1 MKNQRFFNREFVPCG
16 YKVADCEKGMGNS
29 MEQGEFL
36 RIIRACRRR
45 MNIADFV
52 KKSVFAL
59 SIGAGAGIILQAVA
73 FFVPLYYADLY
84 MILAFVLAELSVFV
98 VMFVKQTTMEQAA
111 LRMDGFGFEERIV
124 TAYEHLDQE
133 GTLVGLQ
140 REDAMKQLRE
150 HRDRIQIPLMPS
162 LKRTALLLMLLVM
175 SVGLSLLPSA
185 AKDRAVELHNIREE
199 AREKEDE
206 IEEFMEALEQ
216 LEQEE
221 LTMEQQEMLHEM
233 TESLESSLSEYQQA
247 VSEEMLAAAS
257 RKLDYKYENMSS
269 QLSDLIRELQSG
281 AGVSIASADAIQEL
295 ADQLKKMREERL
307 ARGDGSGTGQGGS
320 NGDDRNGQEGGTGD
334 GNGQSSQSGDDAG
347 SGQSGQGGDGDGNGQ
362 NGQSG
367 DGNGSGQNGQG
378 EGGSSGNGRGD
389 GSSSTPHDYVSVPN
403 AVADSGNLTGN
414 VGGHETSEFFR
425 AQNGLN
431 WEGEHTSYEAVIGSY
446 EQNAY
451 EGIAAERYPSGM
463 EDIIKE
469 YFSSFNN

>member
-1 MKNQRFFNREFVPCG
+1 MS
-16 YKVADCEKGMGNS
+16 NS
-29 MEQGEFL
+29 MEQREFL
-36 RIIRACRRR
+36 KIIRACRRR

-73 FFVPLYYADLY
+73 FLVPLYYADLY
-84 MILAFVLAELSVFV
+84 MVLAFVLAELSAFLVLL
-98 VMFVKQTTMEQAA
+98 VKQTTMEQAA

-124 TAYEHLDQE
+124 TAYEQLDRE
-133 GTLVGLQ
+133 GTLVRLQ

-162 LKRTALLLMLLVM
+162 LKRTALLLMLLVIA
-175 SVGLSLLPSA
+175 VGLSLLPSA
-185 AKDRAVELHNIREE
+185 AKDRAGELHSIREE

-206 IEEFMEALEQ
+206 IEDFLEALEQ

-221 LTMEQQEMLHEM
+221 LTEEQQEVLKEM
-233 TESLESSLSEYQQA
+233 AESLESSLSEYQQA

-257 RKLDYKYENMSS
+257 RKLEYKYENMSS
-269 QLSDLIRELQSG
+269 QLSDLIQELQNG
-281 AGVSIASADAIQEL
+281 AGVSIASADAMEEL
-295 ADQLKKMREERL
+295 ADQLKKMRDERL
-307 ARGDGSGTGQGGS
+307 ARGDGAGTGQGGS
-320 NGDDRNGQEGGTGD
+320 NGNDQTGQNGGDGD
-334 GNGQSSQSGDDAG
+334 GNGQSGEGDG
-347 SGQSGQGGDGDGNGQ
+347 NGQGGEGDGNGQGGEGDGSGQ

-367 DGNGSGQNGQG
+367 DGNGNGQNGQG
-378 EGGSSGNGRGD
+378 EGGSSGSGRGD

-414 VGGHETSEFFR
+414 VGSHETSEFFR

-451 EGIAAERYPSGM
+451 EGIAADRYPSGM
-463 EDIIKE
+463 EEIIKE
-469 YFSSFNN
+469 YFASFNN

>member
-1 MKNQRFFNREFVPCG
+1 MS
-16 YKVADCEKGMGNS
+16 NS
-29 MEQGEFL
+29 MEQREFL

-84 MILAFVLAELSVFV
+84 MVLAFVLAELSAFV
-98 VMFVKQTTMEQAA
+98 VMFVKQTTMDQAA

-124 TAYEHLDQE
+124 TAYEQLDKE
-133 GTLVGLQ
+133 GTLVRLQ
-140 REDAMKQLRE
+140 REDAMRQLRK
-150 HRDRIQIPLMPS
+150 HQDRIHIPLMPS
-162 LKRTALLLMLLVM
+162 PKRTALLLMLLM
-175 SVGLSLLPSA
+175 ISVGLSMLPSA
-185 AKDRAVELHNIREE
+185 AKDRAGELHSIREE

-206 IEEFMEALEQ
+206 IEDFLEALEQ

-221 LTMEQQEMLHEM
+221 LTEEQQEVLKEM
-233 TESLESSLSEYQQA
+233 AESLESSLSEYQQA

-257 RKLDYKYENMSS
+257 RKLEYKYENMSS
-269 QLSDLIRELQSG
+269 QLSDLIQELQDG
-281 AGVSIASADAIQEL
+281 AGVSIASADAMEEL
-295 ADQLKKMREERL
+295 ADQLKKMRDERL
-307 ARGDGSGTGQGGS
+307 AQGDGSGTGRGGP
-320 NGDDRNGQEGGTGD
+320 NGDDLTGQKGGNGD
-334 GNGQSSQSGDDAG
+334 GNGQSGEGDG
-347 SGQSGQGGDGDGNGQ
+347 NGQGGEGDGNGQ

-367 DGNGSGQNGQG
+367 DGSGNGQNGQG
-378 EGGSSGNGRGD
+378 EGGSSGSGRGD

-403 AVADSGNLTGN
+403 AVADSENLTGN
-414 VGGHETSEFFR
+414 VGSHETSEFFR

-451 EGIAAERYPSGM
+451 EGIAADRYPSGM
-463 EDIIKE
+463 EEIIKE
-469 YFSSFNN
+469 YFASFNN

>member
-1 MKNQRFFNREFVPCG
+1 MEQREFL
-16 YKVADCEKGMGNS
+16 K
-29 MEQGEFL
+29 
-36 RIIRACRRR
+36 IIQVCRRR
-45 MNIADFV
+45 MNIADFLI
-52 KKSVFAL
+52 KSVSAL

-84 MILAFVLAELSVFV
+84 MVLAFVLAELSAFV
-98 VMFVKQTTMEQAA
+98 VMLVKQTTMEQAA

-124 TAYEHLDQE
+124 TAYEQLDRE
-133 GTLVGLQ
+133 GLLVRLQ

-150 HRDRIQIPLMPS
+150 HGDRIQIPLMPS
-162 LKRTALLLMLLVM
+162 LKRTALLLMLLM
-175 SVGLSLLPSA
+175 ISVGLSLIPSA
-185 AKDRAVELHNIREE
+185 AKDRAGELHSIREE

-206 IEEFMEALEQ
+206 LEEFIEALEQ

-221 LTMEQQEMLHEM
+221 LTEEQQEMLQEM
-233 TESLESSLSEYQQA
+233 AESLESSLSEYQQA

-257 RKLDYKYENMSS
+257 RKLEYKYENMSS
-269 QLSDLIRELQSG
+269 QLSDLIQELQDG
-281 AGVSIASADAIQEL
+281 AGVSIASADAMEEL
-295 ADQLKKMREERL
+295 ADQLKKMRDERL

-320 NGDDRNGQEGGTGD
+320 KGNDQTGQNGGDGD
-334 GNGQSSQSGDDAG
+334 GNGQNGEGTSNGQGGEGDG
-347 SGQSGQGGDGDGNGQ
+347 NGQGGDGNGNGQNGQ

-367 DGNGSGQNGQG
+367 DGNGNGQNGQG
-378 EGGSSGNGRGD
+378 EGGSSGSGRGD

-414 VGGHETSEFFR
+414 VGSHETSEFFR

-469 YFSSFNN
+469 YFASFNN

>member
-1 MKNQRFFNREFVPCG
+1 
-16 YKVADCEKGMGNS
+16 
-29 MEQGEFL
+29 MEQREFL

-84 MILAFVLAELSVFV
+84 MVLAFLLAELSAFT
-98 VMFVKQTTMEQAA
+98 VMLVKQTTMEQAA

-124 TAYEHLDQE
+124 TAYEQLDKE

-150 HRDRIQIPLMPS
+150 HGDRIHIPLMPS
-162 LKRTALLLMLLVM
+162 LKRTALLLMLVM
-175 SVGLSLLPSA
+175 ISVGLSMLPSA
-185 AKDRAVELHNIREE
+185 AKDRAGELHNIREE

-206 IEEFMEALEQ
+206 IEEFIEALEQ

-221 LTMEQQEMLHEM
+221 LTKEQQEVLREM
-233 TESLESSLSEYQQA
+233 AESLESSLSEYQQA
-247 VSEEMLAAAS
+247 VSEEMLSAAS

-269 QLSDLIRELQSG
+269 QLSDLIQELQNG
-281 AGVSIASADAIQEL
+281 AGVSIASADAMEEL
-295 ADQLKKMREERL
+295 ADQLKKMRDERL
-307 ARGDGSGTGQGGS
+307 ARGDGSKTWQGGS
-320 NGDDRNGQEGGTGD
+320 SGDDQAGQEDGTGD
-334 GNGQSSQSGDDAG
+334 GNS
-347 SGQSGQGGDGDGNGQ
+347 QSGQGGDGDGNGQ
-362 NGQSG
+362 SGQGGVGDGNGQDGQSG

-414 VGGHETSEFFR
+414 VGSHETSEFFR

-469 YFSSFNN
+469 YFASFNN

>member
-1 MKNQRFFNREFVPCG
+1 
-16 YKVADCEKGMGNS
+16 
-29 MEQGEFL
+29 MEQREFL

-73 FFVPLYYADLY
+73 FFVPIYYADLY
-84 MILAFVLAELSVFV
+84 MGLAFLLAELSAFG
-98 VMFVKQTTMEQAA
+98 VMLVKQITMEQAA

-124 TAYEHLDQE
+124 TAYEQLDRE
-133 GTLVGLQ
+133 GILVGLQ

-150 HRDRIQIPLMPS
+150 HGDRIHIPLMPS
-162 LKRTALLLMLLVM
+162 LKRTALFLMLLVI
-175 SVGLSLLPSA
+175 SVGLSVLPSA
-185 AKDRAVELHNIREE
+185 AKDRAGELHNIREA

-206 IEEFMEALEQ
+206 IEEFIDALEQ

-221 LTMEQQEMLHEM
+221 LTKEQQEMLREM
-233 TESLESSLSEYQQA
+233 AESLESSLSEYQQA

-269 QLSDLIRELQSG
+269 QLSDLIQELQNG
-281 AGVSIASADAIQEL
+281 AGVSIASADAMEEL
-295 ADQLKKMREERL
+295 ADQLRKMRDERL

-320 NGDDRNGQEGGTGD
+320 NGNDQTGENGGDGD
-334 GNGQSSQSGDDAG
+334 GNGQSGDG
-347 SGQSGQGGDGDGNGQ
+347 NGNGQGGEGDGSGQ

-367 DGNGSGQNGQG
+367 DGNGNGQNGQG
-378 EGGSSGNGRGD
+378 EGGGSGNGRGD

-414 VGGHETSEFFR
+414 VGSHETSEFFR

-451 EGIAAERYPSGM
+451 EGIAADRYPSGM

-469 YFSSFNN
+469 YFASFNN

>member
-1 MKNQRFFNREFVPCG
+1 MEQREFL
-16 YKVADCEKGMGNS
+16 K
-29 MEQGEFL
+29 
-36 RIIRACRRR
+36 IIRDCRRK
-45 MNIADFV
+45 MNIADFI

-59 SIGAGAGIILQAVA
+59 SIGAGAGIIFQAVA
-73 FFVPLYYADLY
+73 LFMPFYYANLY
-84 MILAFVLAELSVFV
+84 MILAFVLAELSALV
-98 VMFVKQTTMEQAA
+98 VMFVKRTTMKQAA

-133 GTLVGLQ
+133 GTLVGPQ

-150 HRDRIQIPLMPS
+150 HRDRIHIRLMPS
-162 LKRTALLLMLLVM
+162 LKRTALFLMLLVI
-175 SVGLSLLPSA
+175 SVGLSRLPSA
-185 AKDRAVELHNIREE
+185 AKDRAGELHGIKEE

-221 LTMEQQEMLHEM
+221 LTKEQQEALQEM
-233 TESLESSLSEYQQA
+233 AESLESSLSEYQQA
-247 VSEEMLAAAS
+247 VSEEMLASAS
-257 RKLDYKYENMSS
+257 QKLDYKYEDMSA
-269 QLSDLIRELQSG
+269 QLSDIIQDLQNG
-281 AGVSIASADAIQEL
+281 AGVSIASADAMEKI
-295 ADQLKKMREERL
+295 ADQLEKMRERRL
-307 ARGDGSGTGQGGS
+307 ARGDGDGTGQGGS
-320 NGDDRNGQEGGTGD
+320 NGNDQSGQQSDGE
-334 GNGQSSQSGDDAG
+334 GNGQSGEGDGD
-347 SGQSGQGGDGDGNGQ
+347 GQGGTGDGNGQ

-367 DGNGSGQNGQG
+367 DGNGNGQNGQG

-414 VGGHETSEFFR
+414 VGSHETSEYFR

-431 WEGEHTSYEAVIGSY
+431 WEGEHTSYESVIGSY
-446 EQNAY
+446 EQDAY

-469 YFSSFNN
+469 YFASFNN